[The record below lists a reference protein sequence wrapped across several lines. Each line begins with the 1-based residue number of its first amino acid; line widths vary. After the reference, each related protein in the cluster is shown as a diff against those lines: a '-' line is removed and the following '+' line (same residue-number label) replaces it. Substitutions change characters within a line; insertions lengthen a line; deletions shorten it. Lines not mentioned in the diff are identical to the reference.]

1 MQTTEKSWTGAL
13 VLAFSTLTN
22 MRSRPLSP
30 DPETVGKSLFFYP
43 LAGIYIAFS
52 AALFP
57 VLTALYLDVLQAFVV
72 FTGCVYV
79 FLLAWLSHFSGY
91 RALCRFSDAAALGRH
106 AAEEE
111 DLRSALHRDT
121 PGAAGVAACA
131 LLAASKVLI
140 VYLLFTRLALFG
152 RVTLLAFIL
161 VLAPFAARI
170 LMLAACCLKPAPA
183 DGPSSCAG
191 KGKAPYVFLLV
202 ALVCAAALVFLGL
215 MHGFG
220 EFISLKSSVRTE
232 AQLGKIMTLWRQQNG
247 IFIVLAVKG
256 IRDVGILLAGGF
268 LTLMYAAGESK
279 ALFRGMTEEIIRAVP
294 EIGETAFLAAGLL
307 IADYM
312 LF

>member
-1 MQTTEKSWTGAL
+1 MQTTEKSWANPL

-22 MRSRPLSP
+22 MRSRTLPP
-30 DPETVGKSLFFYP
+30 DPATVGKSLFFYP
-43 LAGIYIAFS
+43 LAGIYIGVL

-57 VLTALYLDVLQAFVV
+57 ILTALFLDVLQAFVV
-72 FTGCVYV
+72 FTGCIYV

-91 RALCRFSDAAALGRH
+91 RALCRFSDAAALGRY
-106 AAEEE
+106 AAEE

-121 PGAAGVAACA
+121 PGAAGVASCA
-131 LLAASKVLI
+131 LLAATKVLI

-152 RVTLLAFIL
+152 RVTLLAFLLI
-161 VLAPFAARI
+161 LAPFAARI
-170 LMLAACCLKPAPA
+170 LMLAACCLTPAPA

-191 KGKAPYVFLLV
+191 KGKIPYVFLLV
-202 ALVCAAALVFLGL
+202 ALLCAAALVFLGL

-220 EFISLKSSVRTE
+220 EFISLRFSVRTGV
-232 AQLGKIMTLWRQQNG
+232 QLKKIMTLWLQQNG
-247 IFIVLAVKG
+247 IFVILAVKG
-256 IRDVGILLAGGF
+256 IRDVAILFAAGF

-294 EIGETAFLAAGLL
+294 EIGETVFLAAGLL